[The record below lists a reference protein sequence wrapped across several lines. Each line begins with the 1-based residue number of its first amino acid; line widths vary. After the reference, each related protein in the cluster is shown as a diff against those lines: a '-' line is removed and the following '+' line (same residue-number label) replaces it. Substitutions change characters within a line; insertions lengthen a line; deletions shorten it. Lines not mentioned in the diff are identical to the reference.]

1 MSDLVIKKVENPL
14 QRRQFL
20 IFPWKI
26 YQNDPCWVPPLIP
39 ERTKVINPSPGVFFE
54 RGEADFFIAYRG
66 GKPVG
71 TICAGE
77 DPPSNQKRG
86 TRHCLFG
93 FLEVVDDFQVFQA
106 LIRRV
111 ETWGGNRG
119 LTALYGPWNLDYED
133 SYGVLVEGW
142 DRPPALMCGHTPPYY
157 REFIERAGFLPGR
170 PENIALEI
178 SLEESDQFARL
189 QRLADR
195 LQTQGRI
202 TIRSADFQNW
212 DSEIDRLHG
221 LLNHALAHLEDS
233 IGWRRDNLESMLA
246 PFRRIADPEMVLFA
260 EVGGETVGFLPGVPN
275 LNETLIHAN
284 GLRFPWDYLRLL
296 WAVKRHPAR
305 GMTVKSVLVLPAYWN
320 TGVAVMLF
328 AELLQRARQRG
339 YRWADLS
346 ITSADN
352 PTSVL
357 TAEKLGAKIYKRWQ
371 VYTRKIP
378 QERICLSGDERDFGL

>member
-1 MSDLVIKKVENPL
+1 MSHLVIKKVKNPL

-26 YQNDPCWVPPLIP
+26 YRNDPCWVPPLIP
-39 ERTKVINPSPGVFFE
+39 ERAKVINPSRGVFFE

-71 TICAGE
+71 TICSGE

-86 TRHCLFG
+86 TRDCLFG
-93 FLEVVDDFQVFQA
+93 FLETVEDFQVFQT

-111 ETWGGNRG
+111 EAWGRNRG

-142 DRPPALMCGHTPPYY
+142 DRPPALMCGHSPPYY
-157 REFIERAGFLPGR
+157 QEYMERAGFLPGR
-170 PENIALEI
+170 PENVALEI

-189 QRLADR
+189 QRLAER
-195 LQTQGRI
+195 LQKQGKI
-202 TIRSADFQNW
+202 TIRIADFQNW
-212 DSEIDRLHG
+212 DLEIDRLHG
-221 LLNHALAHLEDS
+221 LLNQALAHLEDS

-260 EVGGETVGFLPGVPN
+260 EVEGETVGFLPGVPN

-296 WAVKRHPAR
+296 RAVKRYPPR

-357 TAEKLGAKIYKRWQ
+357 TAGKLGARIYKRWQ

-378 QERICLSGDERDFGL
+378 QERIFLSGDDSSLSL

>member
-1 MSDLVIKKVENPL
+1 MSDLVIKKVKNPL

-26 YQNDPCWVPPLIP
+26 YRDDPCWVPPLIP
-39 ERTKVINPSPGVFFE
+39 ERAKGIHPSRGVFFE
-54 RGEADFFIAYRG
+54 RGEANFFIAYRSG
-66 GKPVG
+66 NPVG

-86 TRHCLFG
+86 RRDCLFG
-93 FLEVVDDFQVFQA
+93 FLEMVEDFQVFQA

-111 ETWGGNRG
+111 ETWGRSRG

-142 DRPPALMCGHTPPYY
+142 DRPPALMCGHSPPYY
-157 REFIERAGFLPGR
+157 REFMERAGFLPGR
-170 PENIALEI
+170 PENIALDI

-189 QRLADR
+189 QRLAER
-195 LQTQGRI
+195 LQKQGKI

-260 EVGGETVGFLPGVPN
+260 EVEGETVGFLPGVPN

-305 GMTVKSVLVLPAYWN
+305 GLTVKSVLVLPAYWN

-378 QERICLSGDERDFGL
+378 QELISLT